1 MKWFED
7 LFNRNI
13 RLTDERLEHIELDHP
28 EMSGQIDKI
37 AETLQNPEI
46 VIRSR
51 SDSEV
56 ELFYR
61 YYSETPVG
69 DKYMCVI
76 VKGRGED
83 LFIITAYFTD
93 TMKRGETLWQK
104 R

>member
-7 LFNRNI
+7 VFDRNI
-13 RLTDERLEHIELDHP
+13 RLTDERLGHIELDHP

-46 VIRSR
+46 VIRSS

-76 VKGRGED
+76 VKGKGKD

-93 TMKRGETLWQK
+93 TIKRGETLWPK

>member
-13 RLTDERLEHIELDHP
+13 RLTDEGMEDIELDHP

-51 SDSEV
+51 SDLEV
-56 ELFYR
+56 ELFNR

-76 VKGRGED
+76 VKGRDKD
-83 LFIITAYFTD
+83 LFIITAHFTD
-93 TMKRGETLWQK
+93 TMKRGETLWRK
-104 R
+104 

>member
-46 VIRSR
+46 VIKIGFGGGAFLS
-51 SDSEV
+51 V
-56 ELFYR
+56 LFRNACRRQIHVCY
-61 YYSETPVG
+61 
-69 DKYMCVI
+69 C
-76 VKGRGED
+76 
-83 LFIITAYFTD
+83 
-93 TMKRGETLWQK
+93 
-104 R
+104 

>member
-51 SDSEV
+51 SDSEA
-56 ELFYR
+56 ELFIGIIR
-61 YYSETPVG
+61 KRLSETNT
-69 DKYMCVI
+69 CVLLLKEE
-76 VKGRGED
+76 VKTS
-83 LFIITAYFTD
+83 L
-93 TMKRGETLWQK
+93 L
-104 R
+104 

>member
-1 MKWFED
+1 MRCFED
-7 LFNRNI
+7 IFNRNI
-13 RLTDERLEHIELDHP
+13 RLTDERMGHIELDHP

-37 AETLQNPEI
+37 AETLQKPEI
-46 VIRSR
+46 VIRSN
-51 SDSEV
+51 SDPEV

-83 LFIITAYFTD
+83 LFIITTYFTD
-93 TMKRGETLWQK
+93 TMKRGETLWAK

>member
-7 LFNRNI
+7 ILNRNI
-13 RLTDERLEHIELDHP
+13 RLTDERLEHIEHDHP
-28 EMSGQIDKI
+28 EMFGQIEKI
-37 AETLQNPEI
+37 VETLQNPDI

-51 SDSEV
+51 TDSEV

-76 VKGRGED
+76 VKGRGKD
-83 LFIITAYFTD
+83 LFIITSYFTD

-104 R
+104 Q

>member
-1 MKWFED
+1 MKYFED

-13 RLTDERLEHIELDHP
+13 RLTDERLEHLEFDHP

-61 YYSETPVG
+61 YYSKTPVT

-76 VKGRGED
+76 VKGRGKD
-83 LFIITAYFTD
+83 HFIITAYFTD
-93 TMKRGETLWQK
+93 TMKRGETLWPK

>member
-7 LFNRNI
+7 IFNRNI
-13 RLTDERLEHIELDHP
+13 RFTDERLGHIELDHP

-46 VIRSR
+46 VIRSS

-69 DKYMCVI
+69 DRYMCVI
-76 VKGRGED
+76 VKGRGKD

-93 TMKRGETLWQK
+93 TVKRGETLWPN

>member
-7 LFNRNI
+7 IFNRNI
-13 RLTDERLEHIELDHP
+13 RLTDERLEHIEFDHP

-37 AETLQNPEI
+37 ADTLQDPEI

-61 YYSETPVG
+61 YYSQTSVA
-69 DKYMCVI
+69 DKYVCVI
-76 VKGRGED
+76 VRRRGKD